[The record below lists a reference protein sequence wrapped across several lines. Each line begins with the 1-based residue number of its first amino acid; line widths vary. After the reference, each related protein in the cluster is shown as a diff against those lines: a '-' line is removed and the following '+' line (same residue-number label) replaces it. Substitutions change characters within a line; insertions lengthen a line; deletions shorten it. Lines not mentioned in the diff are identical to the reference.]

1 MGIDDDLTPARN
13 ALTIEE
19 ARSLWD
25 VEPGFLDTCSYGPPP
40 RSGWDALQTSLDQWR
55 SGATSWQAWAE
66 SVETSRE
73 LFAHLMGTTPNRV
86 ATGAAVSQLLAPIA
100 SALPDGS
107 SVLVPDIEFTS
118 GVFPFAVHGDRDIT
132 VRTAPLSDLADAIED
147 DTSLVSFSAAQSAT
161 GEVADSPAIIA
172 RAREVGAITVLDAT
186 QAAGWLPLRA
196 EDVDY
201 LVVAAYKWL
210 CSPRG
215 TAFLTMNPEV
225 GSRNAEFT
233 QRLKPTAAGW
243 FAADDA
249 VYGMPLRQSEGA
261 RAFDISPAW
270 HSWVGTA
277 PALEVLRS
285 VGVEAI
291 HHHDLSLANR
301 FRAGV
306 GLGESDSAIVS
317 IEASGAEVE
326 RLRKAGIRFSVMDGR
341 ARFGFHLYST
351 AADVDAAL
359 EVLDR

>member
-1 MGIDDDLTPARN
+1 MGTDDLTPSRHT
-13 ALTIEE
+13 LTIEE
-19 ARSLWD
+19 AQSLWD
-25 VEPGFLDTCSYGPPP
+25 VEPGFFDTCSYGPPP
-40 RSGWDALQTSLDQWR
+40 RSGWDALQVSLDQWR
-55 SGATSWQAWAE
+55 FGTTPWQPWAE
-66 SVETSRE
+66 SVQTSRE
-73 LFAHLMGTTPNRV
+73 LFARMMGTTPNRV

-107 SVLVPDIEFTS
+107 KVLVPDIEFTS
-118 GVFPFAVHGDRDIT
+118 GVCPCAVHADRNVT
-132 VRTAPLSDLADAIED
+132 VRTAPLSDLAEAIEEN
-147 DTSLVSFSAAQSAT
+147 TSLVSFSAAQSAT
-161 GEVADSPAIIA
+161 GEVADIPAIVA
-172 RAREVGAITVLDAT
+172 RAHEVGAITVLDAT

-196 EDVDY
+196 EDVDF

-210 CSPRG
+210 CAPRG

-225 GSRNAEFT
+225 GDKNAAFA

-249 VYGMPLRQSEGA
+249 AYGMPLRQGDGA

-291 HHHDLSLANR
+291 HHHDVGLANR
-301 FRAGV
+301 FRTGV

-317 IEASGAEVE
+317 LEASGAEID
-326 RLRKAGIRFSVMDGR
+326 RLRQAGIRFSVMDGR

-359 EVLDR
+359 DVLDR